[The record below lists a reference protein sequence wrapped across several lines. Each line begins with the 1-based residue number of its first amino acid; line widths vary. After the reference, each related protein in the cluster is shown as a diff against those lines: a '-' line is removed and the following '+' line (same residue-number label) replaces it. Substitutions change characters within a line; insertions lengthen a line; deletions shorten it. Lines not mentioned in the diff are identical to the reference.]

1 MRCNQQR
8 QYRVQVPGLSFS
20 RVHRIFNDFLFNW
33 ECDMKSHL
41 LKSLIAK
48 VAISTVVAMSAGTGT
63 SVAAEPIK
71 MAVTNWA
78 DVLAVANVA
87 KYVLETKLQQPVKF
101 VQADIGIQYQGVA
114 RGDLDIMVGGW
125 LPVTH
130 AAYYARYKND
140 MDDVGIIYTGGK
152 NGWAVPAYIPES
164 ELSSIS
170 DLNKPDV
177 KARLN
182 GTIDGIEPGGGLM
195 QASEKTLKGYDLNGY
210 NLQSSSEAGML
221 AGVSRAYQSKQWVVA
236 TVWSP
241 HWLFQK
247 WQMRYLKDPKGTLGS
262 EEQVHAFASKQFAS
276 RYPRADV
283 FFKHFKLTL
292 ADVESIEY
300 EGNATNDYASA
311 AKKFVDAHPDK
322 LKDWLQ
328 Q

>member
-1 MRCNQQR
+1 
-8 QYRVQVPGLSFS
+8 
-20 RVHRIFNDFLFNW
+20 
-33 ECDMKSHL
+33 MKSNL
-41 LKSLIAK
+41 FKSL
-48 VAISTVVAMSAGTGT
+48 VATVALSAVVAMGGAGSA
-63 SVAAEPIK
+63 VAAEPIK

-87 KYVLETKLQQPVKF
+87 KYVLETKLQQPVQF

-130 AAYYARYKND
+130 AAYYAKYKND
-140 MDDVGIIYTGGK
+140 LDDVGIIYTGGK

-177 KARLN
+177 KSKVN

-195 QASEKTLKGYDLNGY
+195 QASEKTIKAYDLNGY

-247 WQMRYLKDPKGTLGS
+247 WQMRYLKDPKGTLGG

-276 RYPRADV
+276 KFPRADV

-292 ADVESIEY
+292 ADVESIEF
-300 EGNATNDYASA
+300 EGNSTNDYAAA
-311 AKKFVDAHPDK
+311 AKKFVDAHPEK
-322 LKDWLQ
+322 VSAWLQ

>member
-1 MRCNQQR
+1 
-8 QYRVQVPGLSFS
+8 
-20 RVHRIFNDFLFNW
+20 
-33 ECDMKSHL
+33 MKSNL
-41 LKSLIAK
+41 FKSLIAK
-48 VAISTVVAMSAGTGT
+48 LVVSTVVAMGVGVGPAF
-63 SVAAEPIK
+63 AAEPVK

-87 KYVLETKLQQPVKF
+87 KYALETSLKQPVQF

-130 AAYYARYKND
+130 ATYYAKYKND

-152 NGWAVPAYIPES
+152 NGWAVPAYVPES

-170 DLNKPDV
+170 DLSKPDV
-177 KARLN
+177 KSKLN

-195 QASEKTLKGYDLNGY
+195 QASEKTIKTYDLNGY

-247 WQMRYLKDPKGTLGS
+247 WQMRYLKDPKGTLGG
-262 EEQVHAFASKQFAS
+262 EEQVHAFASSQFAT
-276 RYPRADV
+276 RFPRADV

-300 EGNATNDYASA
+300 EGNSTNDYATA
-311 AKKFVDAHPDK
+311 AKKFVDSHPEK
-322 LKDWLQ
+322 LKAWLQ

>member
-1 MRCNQQR
+1 
-8 QYRVQVPGLSFS
+8 
-20 RVHRIFNDFLFNW
+20 
-33 ECDMKSHL
+33 MKSTL
-41 LKSLIAK
+41 FQSLVAK
-48 VAISTVVAMSAGTGT
+48 LTISTVVAMGVGVAPA
-63 SVAAEPIK
+63 VAAEPIK

-87 KYVLETKLQQPVKF
+87 KYALETSLKQPVQF

-130 AAYYARYKND
+130 ATYYAKYKND
-140 MDDVGIIYTGGK
+140 MDDVGVIYTGGK

-164 ELSSIS
+164 QVSTIS
-170 DLNKPDV
+170 DLDKPDV
-177 KARLN
+177 KSKLN
-182 GTIDGIEPGGGLM
+182 GTIQGIEPGGGLM
-195 QASEKTLKGYDLNGY
+195 QASEKTVKAYDLNGY

-221 AGVSRAYQSKQWVVA
+221 AGVSRAYQSKQWIVA

-247 WQMRYLKDPKGTLGS
+247 WQMRYLKDPKGTLGG
-262 EEQVHAFASKQFAS
+262 EEQVHAFASKDFATKF
-276 RYPRADV
+276 PRADV

-292 ADVESIEY
+292 ADVEAIEY
-300 EGNATNDYASA
+300 EGNSTNDYATA
-311 AKKFVDAHPDK
+311 AKKFVDAHPEK
-322 LKDWLQ
+322 LKAWLQ

>member
-1 MRCNQQR
+1 MKTN
-8 QYRVQVPGLSFS
+8 
-20 RVHRIFNDFLFNW
+20 LF
-33 ECDMKSHL
+33 
-41 LKSLIAK
+41 KSLAAK
-48 VAISTVVAMSAGTGT
+48 LALSTVVAMSAGAGQAI
-63 SVAAEPIK
+63 AAEPIK

-87 KYVLETKLQQPVKF
+87 KYALETQLKQPVQF

-130 AAYYARYKND
+130 ATYYARYKND
-140 MDDVGIIYTGGK
+140 MEDVGVIYTGGK

-164 ELSSIS
+164 QVSTIS
-170 DLNKPDV
+170 DLEKPDV
-177 KARLN
+177 KSKLN
-182 GTIDGIEPGGGLM
+182 GTIQGIEPGGGLM
-195 QASEKTLKGYDLNGY
+195 QASEKAIKAYDLAGY

-221 AGVSRAYQSKQWVVA
+221 AGVQRAYQSKQWIVA

-247 WQMRYLKDPKGTLGS
+247 WQMRYLKDPKGTLGG
-262 EEQVHAFASKQFAS
+262 EEQVHAFASKQFATKF
-276 RYPRADV
+276 PRADV

-292 ADVESIEY
+292 ADVEAIEF
-300 EGNATNDYASA
+300 EGNSTNDYATA
-311 AKKFVDAHPDK
+311 AKKFVDAHPEK
-322 LKDWLQ
+322 LKAWLQ

>member
-1 MRCNQQR
+1 MKTN
-8 QYRVQVPGLSFS
+8 
-20 RVHRIFNDFLFNW
+20 LF
-33 ECDMKSHL
+33 
-41 LKSLIAK
+41 KSLMAK
-48 VAISTVVAMSAGTGT
+48 LAVSTVVAMSAGAGQAI
-63 SVAAEPIK
+63 AAEPIK

-87 KYVLETKLQQPVKF
+87 KYALETQLKQPVQF

-130 AAYYARYKND
+130 GAYYARYKND
-140 MDDVGIIYTGGK
+140 MDDVGVIYTGGK

-164 ELSSIS
+164 QVATIS
-170 DLNKPDV
+170 DLEKPDV
-177 KARLN
+177 KSKLN
-182 GTIDGIEPGGGLM
+182 GTIQGIEPGGGLM
-195 QASEKTLKGYDLNGY
+195 QASEKAIKAYDLAGY

-221 AGVSRAYQSKQWVVA
+221 AGVSRAYQSKQWIVA

-247 WQMRYLKDPKGTLGS
+247 WQMRYLKDPKGTLGG
-262 EEQVHAFASKQFAS
+262 EEQVHAFASKQFATKF
-276 RYPRADV
+276 PRADV

-292 ADVESIEY
+292 ADVEAIEY
-300 EGNATNDYASA
+300 EGNSTNDYATA
-311 AKKFVDAHPDK
+311 AKKFVDAHPEK
-322 LKDWLQ
+322 LKAWLQ

>member
-1 MRCNQQR
+1 MKTN
-8 QYRVQVPGLSFS
+8 
-20 RVHRIFNDFLFNW
+20 LF
-33 ECDMKSHL
+33 
-41 LKSLIAK
+41 KSLVAK
-48 VAISTVVAMSAGTGT
+48 LAVSTVVAMSAGAGQAL
-63 SVAAEPIK
+63 AAEPIK

-87 KYVLETKLQQPVKF
+87 KYALETSLKQPVQF

-130 AAYYARYKND
+130 GTYYARYKND
-140 MDDVGIIYTGGK
+140 MEDVGVIYTGGK

-164 ELSSIS
+164 QVATIS
-170 DLNKPDV
+170 DLEKPDV
-177 KARLN
+177 KSKLN
-182 GTIDGIEPGGGLM
+182 GTIQGIEPGGGLM
-195 QASEKTLKGYDLNGY
+195 QASEKAIKAYDLNGY

-221 AGVSRAYQSKQWVVA
+221 AGVSRAYQSKQWIVA

-247 WQMRYLKDPKGTLGS
+247 WQMRYLKDPKGTLGG
-262 EEQVHAFASKQFAS
+262 EEQVHAFASKQFATKF
-276 RYPRADV
+276 PRADV

-292 ADVESIEY
+292 ADVEAIEF
-300 EGNATNDYASA
+300 EGNSTNDYATA
-311 AKKFVDAHPDK
+311 AKKFVDAHPEK
-322 LKDWLQ
+322 LKAWLQ

>member
-1 MRCNQQR
+1 MN
-8 QYRVQVPGLSFS
+8 S
-20 RVHRIFNDFLFNW
+20 N
-33 ECDMKSHL
+33 L
-41 LKSLIAK
+41 LKSLMAK
-48 VAISTVVAMSAGTGT
+48 LAVSTVLAMVVGVGPAVS
-63 SVAAEPIK
+63 AEPIK

-87 KYVLETKLQQPVKF
+87 KYALETSLKQPVQF

-130 AAYYARYKND
+130 ATYYARYKND

-152 NGWAVPAYIPES
+152 NGWAVPDYIPES
-164 ELSSIS
+164 QLSSIS
-170 DLNKPDV
+170 DLDKPDV
-177 KARLN
+177 KSKLN
-182 GTIDGIEPGGGLM
+182 GTVQGIEPGGGLM
-195 QASEKTLKGYDLNGY
+195 QASEKTIKAYDLDGY

-221 AGVSRAYQSKQWVVA
+221 AGVQRAYQSKQWIVA

-247 WQMRYLKDPKGTLGS
+247 WQMRYLKDPKGTLGG
-262 EEQVHAFASKQFAS
+262 EEQVHAFASKQFATKF
-276 RYPRADV
+276 PRADV

-292 ADVESIEY
+292 ADVEAIEF
-300 EGNATNDYASA
+300 EGNSTNDYATA
-311 AKKFVDAHPDK
+311 AKKFVDAHPEK
-322 LKDWLQ
+322 LKAWLQ

>member
-1 MRCNQQR
+1 
-8 QYRVQVPGLSFS
+8 
-20 RVHRIFNDFLFNW
+20 
-33 ECDMKSHL
+33 MKSNL
-41 LKSLIAK
+41 FKSL
-48 VAISTVVAMSAGTGT
+48 VAAVALSAVVAMGGAGSAA
-63 SVAAEPIK
+63 AAEPIK

-87 KYVLETKLQQPVKF
+87 KYVLETKLQQPVQF

-130 AAYYARYKND
+130 AAYYAKYKND

-177 KARLN
+177 KSKVN

-195 QASEKTLKGYDLNGY
+195 QASEKTIKAYDLNGY

-247 WQMRYLKDPKGTLGS
+247 WQMRYLKDPKGTLGG

-276 RYPRADV
+276 KFPRADV

-300 EGNATNDYASA
+300 EGNSTNDYAAA
-311 AKKFVDAHPDK
+311 AKKFVDAHPEK
-322 LKDWLQ
+322 LSAWLQ

>member
-1 MRCNQQR
+1 
-8 QYRVQVPGLSFS
+8 
-20 RVHRIFNDFLFNW
+20 
-33 ECDMKSHL
+33 MKTNL
-41 LKSLIAK
+41 LKALIAK
-48 VAISTVVAMSAGTGT
+48 VAITTVVAIGAGSA
-63 SVAAEPIK
+63 VAAEPIK

-130 AAYYARYKND
+130 AAYYAKYKND
-140 MDDVGIIYTGGK
+140 LDDVGIIYTGGK
-152 NGWAVPAYIPES
+152 NGWAVPAYIPAS

-195 QASEKTLKGYDLNGY
+195 QASEKTIKDYDLNGY

-247 WQMRYLKDPKGTLGS
+247 WQMRYLKDPKGTLGG
-262 EEQVHAFASKQFAS
+262 EEQVHAFASKKFAS
-276 RYPRADV
+276 EFPRADV

-300 EGNATNDYASA
+300 EGNSTNDYAAA

-322 LKDWLQ
+322 VTAWLQ